1 MEDAIRARDGRP
13 SQHLRK
19 SRVLDAMQNGCGKV
33 RFVFQFA
40 LNLVGRMVAVNSMER
55 SKEEKNYTK
64 YGRERKSSRLIRFIL
79 ILRVHNCLVHM
90 HERTA
95 AEFVLDTRIDR
106 EVER

>member
-1 MEDAIRARDGRP
+1 
-13 SQHLRK
+13 
-19 SRVLDAMQNGCGKV
+19 MQAGCGKV

-40 LNLVGRMVAVNSMER
+40 LNLVGRTVNSMER

-90 HERTA
+90 HERIA

>member
-1 MEDAIRARDGRP
+1 MPFERETVGRVNTFE
-13 SQHLRK
+13 
-19 SRVLDAMQNGCGKV
+19 RVEFSTQFMQAGKV

>member
-1 MEDAIRARDGRP
+1 MPFERETVGRVNTFE
-13 SQHLRK
+13 
-19 SRVLDAMQNGCGKV
+19 RVEFSTRSMQAGRGKV

-40 LNLVGRMVAVNSMER
+40 LNLVGRTVTVNSIER

>member
-19 SRVLDAMQNGCGKV
+19 SRVLDAIHAGWKSQIRFPIRFKPSKTNGGT
-33 RFVFQFA
+33 
-40 LNLVGRMVAVNSMER
+40 MER

>member
-1 MEDAIRARDGRP
+1 MTI
-13 SQHLRK
+13 
-19 SRVLDAMQNGCGKV
+19 
-33 RFVFQFA
+33 
-40 LNLVGRMVAVNSMER
+40 NSMER

-64 YGRERKSSRLIRFIL
+64 YGRERKSSRLICFIL
-79 ILRVHNCLVHM
+79 ILRVHNCLV

>member
-40 LNLVGRMVAVNSMER
+40 LNLVGRTVAVNSMER

-95 AEFVLDTRIDR
+95 TEFVLDTRIDR

>member
-1 MEDAIRARDGRP
+1 MPFERETVGRVNTFE
-13 SQHLRK
+13 
-19 SRVLDAMQNGCGKV
+19 RVEFLTRSMQAGRGKV

-40 LNLVGRMVAVNSMER
+40 LNLVGRTVAVNSMER

-79 ILRVHNCLVHM
+79 ILRVHNCLVYM